1 MSVSSVSNSIH
12 AIPFRVDGWNSTPLL
27 KELNDAG
34 FETEITARHFSAG
47 GGDYFNLALELA
59 PYAFATL
66 SAVLVAY
73 VKRGK
78 KVSVSFKDGQITD
91 LKTINCNVEEVAK
104 ILQSIESV
112 KRVDVSND

>member
-1 MSVSSVSNSIH
+1 MSTMNNCIH
-12 AIPFRVDGWNSTPLL
+12 TIPFRVDGWNSTPLL
-27 KELNDAG
+27 KDLNDAG
-34 FETEITARHFSAG
+34 FETQITERHFSAG
-47 GGDYFNLALELA
+47 GGDYFNLVLELA

-78 KVSVSFKDGQITD
+78 KVNISFKDGQITD
-91 LKTINCNVEEVAK
+91 LKTINCNVDEVSK